1 MTLLLRLA
9 AIAGVIALAGGLYA
23 LRAPAGPDPVAAAT
37 AAPPASPPVA
47 AAPAASRAGDA
58 GGPASGA
65 TTALPADERATTR
78 DARLEA
84 LPMVLQ
90 TADAAIARVRGELT
104 ALTARGAPAAER
116 QALEAQ
122 LQRMLSA
129 RAQLL
134 ARNADVSPVR

>member
-1 MTLLLRLA
+1 MTTIPRLA

-23 LRAPAGPDPVAAAT
+23 LRAPAAPDPVAPAK
-37 AAPPASPPVA
+37 AAPPASPRVA
-47 AAPAASRAGDA
+47 AAPAANRASDA
-58 GGPASGA
+58 GGPASA
-65 TTALPADERATTR
+65 AATALPADERASTR

-90 TADAAIARVRGELT
+90 TADAAIARVRGELA
-104 ALTARGAPAAER
+104 ALAAHGAPAAER

-122 LQRMLSA
+122 LQRMLAA

>member
-1 MTLLLRLA
+1 MTTIPRLA

-23 LRAPAGPDPVAAAT
+23 LRAPAAPDPVAPAK
-37 AAPPASPPVA
+37 AAPPASPRVA
-47 AAPAASRAGDA
+47 AAPAANRASDA
-58 GGPASGA
+58 GGPASA
-65 TTALPADERATTR
+65 AATALPADERASTR

-90 TADAAIARVRGELT
+90 TADAAIARVRGEL
-104 ALTARGAPAAER
+104 AAHGAPAAER

-122 LQRMLSA
+122 LQRMLAA